1 MQLSSKKVP
10 ICEMFYSLQGEVS
23 GAPSIFVRSSLC
35 NFSCS
40 GFGCKLTASDG
51 TELVGCDS
59 IRSVSPKFKDKWTY
73 YDDYMAL
80 VKDINKLRNPNMI
93 KHNRFE
99 EIIWTGGESLLWW
112 NTEIMQNTLA
122 YFVSRGHKVTIE
134 TNASLDIEFFREY
147 QKKFQF
153 SMSVKLPHSGEPKE
167 KRINIETITKIIE
180 NCPTSYL
187 KFVINPATWETDIL
201 EIREILDAVPYYINV
216 YLMPLGGNREELQ
229 ANTQFVFEKCA
240 ECGFSYTDRAHIRA
254 WDTREA
260 I

>member
-1 MQLSSKKVP
+1 MQLSNKKVP
-10 ICEMFYSLQGEVS
+10 ICEIFYSLQGEVS
-23 GAPSIFVRSSLC
+23 GAPSVFCRSGLC
-35 NFSCS
+35 NFQCL
-40 GFGCKLTASDG
+40 GFGCTLTAPDG
-51 TELVGCDS
+51 TVVSGCDS
-59 IRSVSPKFKDKWTY
+59 IRSVSPKFRGNWEY
-73 YDDYMAL
+73 YSDYMDL
-80 VKDINKLRNPNMI
+80 VNEIQKHRNPAMQQD
-93 KHNRFE
+93 NRLE

-112 NTEIMQNTLA
+112 NTEVMQNTLA
-122 YFVSRGHKVTIE
+122 YFVSRGHKITIE

-216 YLMPLGGNREELQ
+216 YLMPLGGNREELL
-229 ANTQFVFEKCA
+229 ANTRFTFDKA
-240 ECGFSYTDRAHIRA
+240 LECGFLATSRQHILA
-254 WDTREA
+254 YDDREA

>member
-1 MQLSSKKVP
+1 MKILNKSVP
-10 ICEMFYSLQGEVS
+10 ICETFYSLQGEVS
-23 GAPSIFVRSSLC
+23 GAPSIFIRSSLC
-35 NFSCS
+35 NMA
-40 GFGCKLTASDG
+40 CKFNCKTIAPDG
-51 TELVGCDS
+51 TEVICCDS
-59 IRSVSPKFKDKWTY
+59 GRAVSPKFKDNWTY
-73 YDDYMAL
+73 YTNYIEL
-80 VKDINKLRNPNMI
+80 VKDISALRNPNMI

-99 EIIWTGGESLLWW
+99 EIVWTGGESLLWW

-122 YFVSRGHKVTIE
+122 YFASRGHKITIE

-153 SMSVKLPHSGEPKE
+153 SMSVKLPHCGEPKE

-187 KFVINPATWETDIL
+187 KFVINPKTWDTDIL
-201 EIREILDAVPYYINV
+201 EIREILDAVPYYIPV

-229 ANTQFVFEKCA
+229 ANTQFVFEKA
-240 ECGFSYTDRAHIRA
+240 MECGFAYTDRVHIRA
-254 WDTREA
+254 FDTREA